1 MFLDLTMCNKEVIFS
16 VLKLIFIKLN
26 YKQNK
31 INILIMLQ
39 VMKLL
44 VFLIPGRAQDHG
56 GEHGEVHGEVCEPVE
71 QVWLERILRVRA
83 QGRPRLP
90 RISRRQ

>member
-1 MFLDLTMCNKEVIFS
+1 MIFS

-31 INILIMLQ
+31 INILIILQ

-44 VFLIPGRAQDHG
+44 LFLIPGRVPDHG
-56 GEHGEVHGEVCEPVE
+56 GEHGEVHGEERGEVCEPV
-71 QVWLERILRVRA
+71 
-83 QGRPRLP
+83 
-90 RISRRQ
+90 

>member
-1 MFLDLTMCNKEVIFS
+1 MIFS

-31 INILIMLQ
+31 INILIILQ
-39 VMKLL
+39 VMNLL
-44 VFLIPGRAQDHG
+44 VFLIPGRDLVHD
-56 GEHGEVHGEVCEPVE
+56 EVHGEEHDEAGEPVE
-71 QVWLERILRVRA
+71 QAWQERSLRVQA
-83 QGRPRLP
+83 QGRPRHP

>member
-1 MFLDLTMCNKEVIFS
+1 MIFS

-31 INILIMLQ
+31 INILIILQ

-44 VFLIPGRAQDHG
+44 LFLIQGRVLDHG
-56 GEHGEVHGEVCEPVE
+56 GEHGGDHGEEHGEVCEPVE
-71 QVWLERILRVRA
+71 QVWLERILHVPA

-90 RISRRQ
+90 RTSRPQ